1 METILKTPEQAILEH
16 LKENG
21 QSISWL
27 AKKIDLSTGHLY
39 MVLKG
44 NSKIKR
50 DLSDE
55 NRLKIN
61 QVLKSNY

>member
-1 METILKTPEQAILEH
+1 METLFKTPEQAILEH

-27 AKKIDLSTGHLY
+27 AKKLDLSTGHLY

-50 DLSDE
+50 ELSE
-55 NRLKIN
+55 VNRLKIN
-61 QVLKSNY
+61 QVLKTNY